1 MHNKMQ
7 LNRQKRSK
15 EKKKLKNRL
24 NLKVRAEKAK
34 VIKKGQKVKLEIR
47 KIAKKVK
54 M

>member
-1 MHNKMQ
+1 MSLSVVKMGNSFFIFFGIKTT
-7 LNRQKRSK
+7 L
-15 EKKKLKNRL
+15 
-24 NLKVRAEKAK
+24 AK